1 MAWILLCKSCQF
13 GDKMYYNYWDINF
26 IIRDCFLLVHPVMW
40 YFIASGKL
48 LSLGLGSPIERR
60 ISSGDELHTNKW
72 AKESQNCVKGNSP
85 ILYHNVSI
93 VHCRQVYFPVSLCWS
108 ILVKWPNDQWRLH
121 KWGHHHI
128 CMAWLWAFTHI
139 LQNMG
144 CGEESNGWI
153 LKLQHT
159 SNCS

>member
-85 ILYHNVSI
+85 ILYHNVCRSSI
-93 VHCRQVYFPVSLCWS
+93 VDKFIFQFPYVDPFWS
-108 ILVKWPNDQWRLH
+108 NDQMTNDDSTNEGTITFVWHDFGHLPISS
-121 KWGHHHI
+121 KIWGAAKNP
-128 CMAWLWAFTHI
+128 MA
-139 LQNMG
+139 G
-144 CGEESNGWI
+144 Y
-153 LKLQHT
+153 
-159 SNCS
+159 